1 MSAWISA
8 LKKLNHENPNAWIV
22 PRKGTAN
29 YETVKGLMNRTDSKE
44 KMAEPAP
51 APAPVAKKKSE
62 EEQKKIED
70 EIKDIAFDEVSK
82 VIKKIRNTLDVHK
95 WEIDS
100 IEGVISYLYDYDM
113 FTKEKRK
120 EFESDFD
127 KLKTI
132 FNKALNDIFKNK
144 PSRYMTNSEYHKQD
158 YKLGYT
164 MNEFSDITRKYEKI
178 IENEIAKL
186 YSKYD
191 LPLPK
196 FIPVPK

>member
-51 APAPVAKKKSE
+51 APAPVAKKRSE
-62 EEQKKIED
+62 EEQKRIED
-70 EIKDIAFDEVSK
+70 EIKDIAFDDVSK
-82 VIKKIRNTLDVHK
+82 FIKKLRNTLDVHK
-95 WEIDS
+95 WEIED
-100 IEGVISYLYDYDM
+100 IEGIESYLYDYDIWPM
-113 FTKEKRK
+113 EKIKEYQN
-120 EFESDFD
+120 DFK
-127 KLKTI
+127 KLKII
-132 FNKALNDIFKNK
+132 FNKAMGDIFKNK
-144 PSRYMTNSEYHKQD
+144 PSKYMTNTEYHYKD
-158 YKLGYT
+158 NKLGYT
-164 MNEFSDITRKYEKI
+164 MPQFIDIVKKYEKI

-186 YSKYD
+186 YSKYN